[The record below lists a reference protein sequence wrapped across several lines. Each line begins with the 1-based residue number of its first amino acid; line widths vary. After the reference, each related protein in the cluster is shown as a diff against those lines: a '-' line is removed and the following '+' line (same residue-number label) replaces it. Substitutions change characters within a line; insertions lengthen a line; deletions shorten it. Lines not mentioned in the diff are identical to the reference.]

1 MKLPFYTIGHST
13 RTLEE
18 FVALLRAADVGLV
31 VDIRT
36 VPKSRTNPQYNED
49 TLPGSLAAFQVAYER
64 IAGLGGLR
72 GKARSVQPDTNGFW
86 ENQSFHNYADY
97 ALSDDFRLG
106 LDRLIALG
114 RERRC
119 AVMCAEAVWWRCHRR
134 IVADHLI
141 ARGESVF
148 HLMGQDRIEAAHLTE
163 GAQILPSGMVEYPR
177 PVPPE
182 PAPG

>member
-1 MKLPFYTIGHST
+1 MSLPFYTIGHST

-18 FVALLRAADVGLV
+18 FVGLLQVATVGLV

-36 VPKSRTNPQYNED
+36 VPKSRTNPQYNEN

-64 IAGLGGLR
+64 IAELGGLR
-72 GKARSVQPDTNGFW
+72 GKARSVPPDTNGFW

-97 ALSDDFRLG
+97 ALSDSFRLG

-119 AVMCAEAVWWRCHRR
+119 AVMCSEAVWWRCHRR

-148 HLMGQDRIEAAHLTE
+148 HLMGQDRIEAAHLTD
-163 GAQILPSGMVEYPR
+163 GAHILPAGRVEYPR
-177 PVPPE
+177 PAPPK
-182 PAPG
+182 PVRD